1 MARLGLWDQGMGYR
15 FDASRPLVARR
26 AFRADGVD
34 YAPGQPFKKGA
45 MPFRALRRLWMAR
58 LVEYGPGVDP
68 EAGPPI
74 PPNYAKLPFFGLLKL
89 ARVISGEPVEG
100 KPAALD
106 IVHAEL
112 MRRGRAA

>member
-34 YAPGQPFKKGA
+34 YAAGEPFRKGA

-58 LVEYGPGVDP
+58 LVTYGPGP
-68 EAGPPI
+68 AEGPAI
-74 PPNYAKLPFFGLLKL
+74 PPDYAKLPFFSLRKL
-89 ARVISGEPVEG
+89 ARLISGQPVED

-112 MRRGRAA
+112 LRRARPA